1 MPLVPL
7 PGNGL
12 GNSSNNFNNNNN
24 NNNNKVVTTKS
35 SSTNRRSLHTEML
48 EQLLLTPVHEKE
60 MDNRLTLTNSSP
72 PAHHQRTPTS
82 PLPHQRGS
90 TSPLPHHQRAPTSPL
105 SVAASS
111 GHFSATP
118 SPGSELLARLRSET
132 VSITN
137 CSLLLLRSEVDLLR
151 EERQAATEAWAL
163 ERKALE
169 KQLVE
174 ARRGVRQVD
183 RRRSVE
189 EQLRDILTVI
199 RSLNTLV
206 SSATLMILSVC
217 FSLS

>member
-7 PGNGL
+7 
-12 GNSSNNFNNNNN
+12 NNNNN
-24 NNNNKVVTTKS
+24 EVVTIKS
-35 SSTNRRSLHTEML
+35 SSHNRRSLHTEML
-48 EQLLLTPVHEKE
+48 EQLLLAPVHEKE
-60 MDNRLTLTNSSP
+60 MEMDNRLMPTNSSP

-206 SSATLMILSVC
+206 SAATLMILSVC
-217 FSLS
+217 FSLL

>member
-1 MPLVPL
+1 M
-7 PGNGL
+7 
-12 GNSSNNFNNNNN
+12 S
-24 NNNNKVVTTKS
+24 
-35 SSTNRRSLHTEML
+35 RSD
-48 EQLLLTPVHEKE
+48 VC
-60 MDNRLTLTNSSP
+60 N
-72 PAHHQRTPTS
+72 
-82 PLPHQRGS
+82 
-90 TSPLPHHQRAPTSPL
+90 
-105 SVAASS
+105 
-111 GHFSATP
+111 
-118 SPGSELLARLRSET
+118 
-132 VSITN
+132 TN

-206 SSATLMILSVC
+206 SAATLRIFSVC

>member
-1 MPLVPL
+1 MD
-7 PGNGL
+7 
-12 GNSSNNFNNNNN
+12 S
-24 NNNNKVVTTKS
+24 
-35 SSTNRRSLHTEML
+35 R
-48 EQLLLTPVHEKE
+48 LTP
-60 MDNRLTLTNSSP
+60 TNSSP

-82 PLPHQRGS
+82 PLPHQRAS
-90 TSPLPHHQRAPTSPL
+90 TSPLPHQGRAPTSPL

-132 VSITN
+132 VCSTISHPCSCQRISCVVQS

-206 SSATLMILSVC
+206 SAATLMILSVC

>member
-12 GNSSNNFNNNNN
+12 GSNSNNFNNNNN
-24 NNNNKVVTTKS
+24 NNNNNKVMTT
-35 SSTNRRSLHTEML
+35 STNRRSLHTEML
-48 EQLLLTPVHEKE
+48 EHLLLAPVHEKEME

-72 PAHHQRTPTS
+72 SAHHQRTPTS

-132 VSITN
+132 VCITN
-137 CSLLLLRSEVDLLR
+137 CSLLLLMSETDVCITNSHPCSCQRVMCVIQIVHSCYL
-151 EERQAATEAWAL
+151 
-163 ERKALE
+163 
-169 KQLVE
+169 
-174 ARRGVRQVD
+174 D
-183 RRRSVE
+183 RRVTCVIQIVHSCCSG
-189 EQLRDILTVI
+189 LRWT
-199 RSLNTLV
+199 
-206 SSATLMILSVC
+206 C
-217 FSLS
+217 